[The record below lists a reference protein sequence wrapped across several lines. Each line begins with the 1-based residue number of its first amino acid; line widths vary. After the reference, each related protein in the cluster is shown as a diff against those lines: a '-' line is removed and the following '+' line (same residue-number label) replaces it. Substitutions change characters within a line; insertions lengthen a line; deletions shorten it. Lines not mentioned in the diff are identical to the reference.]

1 LYDERLI
8 IERAKKD
15 PEAFGVLVEH
25 HYPAIFGYI
34 HRRVQGWTDTQDLTS
49 EVFFKAF
56 KGFWRYRWQ
65 GIPFSAWLFRIATNE
80 IRMYFRRGRRPNVSL
95 NQLMEEHGFEPADPQ
110 TLNAEK
116 LEAETRLKEYEDFL
130 SLQSRILELPLKYQE
145 VIMLRYFEKKS
156 VREIA
161 QILARKEGTVKSL
174 LSRGIGRLRVLL
186 G

>member
-1 LYDERLI
+1 MNDERLI
-8 IERAKKD
+8 IERAKQD
-15 PEAFGVLVEH
+15 PEAFGVLVVH
-25 HYPAIFGYI
+25 HYASIFGYI
-34 HRRVQGWTDTQDLTS
+34 HRRVQNWTDAQDLTS

-80 IRMYFRRGRRPNVSL
+80 IRMYFRKGRRPGVSL

-116 LEAETRLKEYEDFL
+116 LEAETRLKEFEDFL
-130 SLQSRILELPLKYQE
+130 SLQSRIVELPLKYQE
-145 VIMLRYFEKKS
+145 VITLRYFEKKS
-156 VREIA
+156 VREIS

-174 LSRGIGRLRVLL
+174 LSRGISRLRVLL